1 VARIQQTGSVA
12 GFNRQTQR
20 VDSAVGFCGQI
31 QSEKPKGHTEFMTTS
46 WALSRSLERIG
57 QLCLEVLDDK
67 DLRRGVLAELG
78 RMVPFSAFAWPL
90 SDPGSATGIAPM
102 ARIPCPEELP
112 DLIRLKYLTPYCR
125 WTVLMGQPRPAMTL
139 LMATDGHPARS
150 PLWNG
155 LLVRYGVTDVLSTVF
170 GDKHGCWGWLD
181 LWRGGDEGTFSEPET
196 DYLATAAPLLAAGL
210 RRSRAAQ
217 CWRDAEGSGPAWQAV
232 RKPLPPQ
239 AVLTLDERLAVVG
252 QTASAGDWLGLLQ
265 RGPRPYEGIPAEVLN
280 VAAQL
285 LAREAGVDTHLAMSR
300 VPVGHGAW
308 AILRSTRLDAG
319 QPGATPPL
327 AVTIQ
332 ECPAVDRLEV
342 FARCFALTPQQHRL
356 LGLAAGGLSTAEL
369 AAALRIRPYTV
380 QDQFKA
386 VFTACGVRSRG
397 ALLGLALGTA
407 AVPPDARPGTDRP

>member
-1 VARIQQTGSVA
+1 
-12 GFNRQTQR
+12 
-20 VDSAVGFCGQI
+20 
-31 QSEKPKGHTEFMTTS
+31 MTTS

-57 QLCLEVLDDK
+57 QLCRDVLDDRE
-67 DLRRGVLAELG
+67 LRRGVLAELG
-78 RMVPFSAFAWPL
+78 RTVPFSAFAWPL
-90 SDPGSATGIAPM
+90 SDPESATGVAPM

-112 DLIRLKYLTPYCR
+112 QLIRLKYLTAEGR
-125 WTVLMGQPRPAMTL
+125 WTALIGLPRPATTL
-139 LMATDGHPARS
+139 LMATGGRPARS

-155 LLVRYGVTDVLSTVF
+155 LLARYGVTDVLSAVF
-170 GDKHGCWGWLD
+170 ADKHGCWGWLD
-181 LWRGGDEGTFSEPET
+181 LWRAGDEGTFSEAET
-196 DYLATAAPLLAAGL
+196 DYLATAAPLVAAGL
-210 RRSRAAQ
+210 RRGRAAQ
-217 CWRDAEGSGPAWQAV
+217 CRRDAEAGGPAWPAV

-239 AVLTLDERLAVVG
+239 AVLTLDETLAVVG

-285 LAREAGVDTHLAMSR
+285 LAREAGVDPRPAMSR
-300 VPVGHGAW
+300 VPVGLGAW
-308 AILRSTRLDAG
+308 ALLRSTRMEEG
-319 QPGATPPL
+319 RTGSTPPL

-356 LGLAAGGLSTAEL
+356 LELTAGGLNTAEL

-386 VFTACGVRSRG
+386 VFSACGVRSRS

-407 AVPPDARPGTDRP
+407 AVPADTG

>member
-1 VARIQQTGSVA
+1 MA
-12 GFNRQTQR
+12 
-20 VDSAVGFCGQI
+20 
-31 QSEKPKGHTEFMTTS
+31 TT

-57 QLCLEVLDDK
+57 QLCRDVVEDK
-67 DLRRGVLAELG
+67 ELRGGLLAELG

-90 SDPGSATGIAPM
+90 SDPESATGIAPM

-112 DLIRLKYLTPYCR
+112 ELIRLKYLTPECR
-125 WTVLMGQPRPAMTL
+125 WTALMGQVRPATTL
-139 LMATDGHPARS
+139 LMETGGRPARS

-155 LLVRYGVTDVLSTVF
+155 VLNRYRVTDVLSTVF
-170 GDKHGCWGWLD
+170 ADKHGCWGWLD
-181 LWRGGDEGTFSEPET
+181 LWRAGDEGTFSEPET
-196 DYLATAAPLLAAGL
+196 DYLATAAPLVAAGL

-217 CWRDAEGSGPAWQAV
+217 CRRDAEGIGAPWPAV

-265 RGPRPYEGIPAEVLN
+265 RGPRPYEGVPAEVLN

-285 LAREAGVDTHLAMSR
+285 LAREAGVDPHPAMSR
-300 VPVGHGAW
+300 VPVGLGAW
-308 AILRSTRLDAG
+308 ALLRSTRMDAG
-319 QPGATPPL
+319 LLGATPPL

-356 LGLAAGGLSTAEL
+356 LGFTAGGLNTAEL
-369 AAALRIRPYTV
+369 ATALRISPYTV

-386 VFTACGVRSRG
+386 VFAACGVRSRS

-407 AVPPDARPGTDRP
+407 AVPADAGPATAGD

>member
-1 VARIQQTGSVA
+1 
-12 GFNRQTQR
+12 
-20 VDSAVGFCGQI
+20 
-31 QSEKPKGHTEFMTTS
+31 MTTS

-57 QLCLEVLDDK
+57 QLCRDVPEDK
-67 DLRRGVLAELG
+67 ELRRGVLAELG

-90 SDPGSATGIAPM
+90 SDPESATGIAPM

-112 DLIRLKYLTPYCR
+112 ELIRLKYLTPACR
-125 WTVLMGQPRPAMTL
+125 WTALIGLRRPATTL
-139 LMATDGHPARS
+139 LMETGGRPARS
-150 PLWNG
+150 PLWRG
-155 LLVRYGVTDVLSTVF
+155 LLSRYRVTDVLSTVF
-170 GDKHGCWGWLD
+170 ADKHGCWGWLD
-181 LWRGGDEGTFSEPET
+181 LWRAGDEGTFSEPET
-196 DYLATAAPLLAAGL
+196 EYLAAAAPLVAAGL

-217 CWRDAEGSGPAWQAV
+217 CRRDMEGFGGAWPTV

-285 LAREAGVDTHLAMSR
+285 LARESGVDPHPAMSR
-300 VPVGHGAW
+300 VPVGLGAW
-308 AILRSTRLDAG
+308 ALLRSTRMEDG
-319 QPGATPPL
+319 RTGATAPL

-332 ECPAVDRLEV
+332 ECPAAERLEV

-356 LGLAAGGLSTAEL
+356 LGLTAGGLSTAEL
-369 AAALRIRPYTV
+369 AAALRISPYTV

-386 VFTACGVRSRG
+386 VFAACGVRSRS

-407 AVPPDARPGTDRP
+407 AAPPEAGTAPGRR